1 MSRIAHALLESTQ
14 GYATTI
20 RTGHHTLAA
29 DEPQASGGTDTGP
42 APYQLLLASLAA
54 CTAITLRMYA
64 ERKEWSLGTIG
75 VELEFLKDKQA
86 KTQEIRRVVNFS
98 AELTV
103 EQKTRLG
110 EIAEKTPVTL
120 TLKSGVGIVTEVR

>member
-1 MSRIAHALLESTQ
+1 MSRIAHALLESTH

-20 RTGHHTLAA
+20 RAGHHALTA

-64 ERKEWSLGTIG
+64 ERKKWELGTIS
-75 VELEFLKDKQA
+75 VDLEFLKDKDA
-86 KTQEIRRVVNFS
+86 KTQEIRRAVSFS
-98 AELTV
+98 AELTA

-120 TLKSGVGIVTEVR
+120 TLKGGVGVVTEVR